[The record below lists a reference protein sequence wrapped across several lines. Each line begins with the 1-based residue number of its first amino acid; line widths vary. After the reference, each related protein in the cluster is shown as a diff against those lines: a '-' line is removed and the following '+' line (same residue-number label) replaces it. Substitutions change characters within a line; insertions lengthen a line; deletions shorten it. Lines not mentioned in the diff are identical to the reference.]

1 MIRWDSTDQ
10 IVNKQLWDF
19 FVFIYF
25 FIVQLNVPSCFGLC
39 AKNKKINKN
48 KKLNSDLETT

>member
-19 FVFIYF
+19 FGLYLF
-25 FIVQLNVPSCFGLC
+25 FTVQLNIPSCFGLC
-39 AKNKKINKN
+39 AKKN
-48 KKLNSDLETT
+48 KIK